1 MDKDTKDPGY
11 LDQLQAGLKYLA
23 TTGEAGRRSLDG
35 MMGPLNGA
43 ISEITGA
50 ASELEGLPVIGPAV
64 GEKLQRV
71 MRGVNAAQAKV
82 GTVLETYN
90 KASRAAS
97 QIDERMGV
105 LKEQAGKAGA
115 AINKIAGKVSP
126 SLANIFPTGAFAT
139 NATPAPEAVK
149 PFPHL
154 LIIQPLD
161 PKAEP
166 YFFNLDTAAFDE
178 LRRSTEFRWASQE
191 RLSRRPA
198 QQAVGMGDE
207 KMTLKGAIFPSFKGG
222 LKQLDTL
229 RRIGSRLLPLGL
241 TTGYGHVLGNW
252 CLKSIEEEQS
262 ALLQGGIP
270 RKQAFTLEFVR
281 YGDDMQNG

>member
-1 MDKDTKDPGY
+1 MPY
-11 LDQLQAGLKYLA
+11 MEQLEAGLKHLA
-23 TTGEAGRRSLDG
+23 SAGEAGRRSLDG
-35 MMGPLNGA
+35 MMGPVNGA
-43 ISEITGA
+43 IGEISGA
-50 ASELEGLPVIGPAV
+50 ASELEGLPIIGPAV
-64 GEKLQRV
+64 GAKLQRV
-71 MRGVNAAQAKV
+71 LRGVNAAQSKV
-82 GTVLETYN
+82 GQVVATYG
-90 KASRAAS
+90 KATRAVS
-97 QIDERMGV
+97 QIDERLGV
-105 LKEQAGKAGA
+105 LKDQAGRAMTA
-115 AINKIAGKVSP
+115 ANKIAGKISP
-126 SLANIFPTGAFAT
+126 ALGNVIPTGAFGG
-139 NATPAPEAVK
+139 NATPLPEAVK

-161 PKAEP
+161 PKEQP

-207 KMTLKGAIFPSFKGG
+207 KITLKGAIFPGFKGG
-222 LKQLDTL
+222 IKQLDTL
-229 RRIGSRLLPLGL
+229 RRIGGQLRPLGL

-281 YGDDMQNG
+281 YGDDLQNV

>member
-1 MDKDTKDPGY
+1 MEALG
-11 LDQLQAGLKYLA
+11 QLQSGLKYLA
-23 TTGEAGRRSLDG
+23 SAGETGRRSLDG
-35 MMGPLNGA
+35 MLGPVNGA
-43 ISEITGA
+43 IGEITGA
-50 ASELEGLPVIGPAV
+50 TSELEGLPFVGPAI
-64 GEKLQRV
+64 GAKLQRV

-82 GTVLETYN
+82 GQVVATYN
-90 KASRAAS
+90 TATRALS

-105 LKEQAGKAGA
+105 LKEQAGKAA
-115 AINKIAGKVSP
+115 TAINTLAGKASP
-126 SLANIFPTGAFAT
+126 ALANIVPTGAFAT
-139 NATPAPEAVK
+139 DSTPAPEAVK

-154 LIIQPLD
+154 LIIQPKD
-161 PKAEP
+161 PKAQP

-207 KMTLKGAIFPSFKGG
+207 KITLKGAIFPGFKGG

-229 RRIGSRLLPLGL
+229 RAIGARLEPLSL
-241 TTGYGHVLGNW
+241 VTGYGDVLGNW

-262 ALLQGGIP
+262 ALMQGGIP
-270 RKQAFTLEFVR
+270 RKQGFTLEFVR
-281 YGDDMQNG
+281 YGDDMQNV

>member
-1 MDKDTKDPGY
+1 MEALG
-11 LDQLQAGLKYLA
+11 QLQSGLKYLA
-23 TTGEAGRRSLDG
+23 SAGETGRRSLDG
-35 MMGPLNGA
+35 MLGPVNGA
-43 ISEITGA
+43 IGEITGA
-50 ASELEGLPVIGPAV
+50 TSELEGLPFVGPAM
-64 GEKLQRV
+64 GAKLQRV

-82 GTVLETYN
+82 GQVVATYN
-90 KASRAAS
+90 TATRALS

-105 LKEQAGKAGA
+105 LKEQTGKAA
-115 AINKIAGKVSP
+115 TAINKIAGKASP
-126 SLANIFPTGAFAT
+126 ALANIVPTGAFAT
-139 NATPAPEAVK
+139 DSTPAPEAVK

-154 LIIQPLD
+154 LIIQPKD
-161 PKAEP
+161 PKAPP

-207 KMTLKGAIFPSFKGG
+207 KITLKGAIFPGFKGG

-229 RRIGSRLLPLGL
+229 RAIGARLEPLSL
-241 TTGYGHVLGNW
+241 VTGYGDVLGNW

-262 ALLQGGIP
+262 ALMQGGIP
-270 RKQAFTLEFVR
+270 RKQGFTLEFVR
-281 YGDDMQNG
+281 YGDDMQNV